1 MKKLFL
7 PVTRLLVGL
16 AGISFASFMTAQPSL
31 AQLGTV
37 DAGGNNSDNQN
48 NNLNFD
54 SGNFNMFDLIHR
66 ANLGNGSFDSNSKS
80 QQIDDA
86 ARAFR
91 ERQNKATTVQPQGQ
105 ILPTLPASATPS
117 ADSPSTL
124 TIPGNN

>member
-7 PVTRLLVGL
+7 PVTKLLIGL
-16 AGISFASFMTAQPSL
+16 AGISFASLLTIQPSL

-37 DAGGNNSDNQN
+37 DAGGNSDAQN

-66 ANLGNGSFDSNSKS
+66 ANLGNTTFDSNRQS

-86 ARAFR
+86 AKAFR
-91 ERQNKATTVQPQGQ
+91 ERQNKVTGGQ
-105 ILPTLPASATPS
+105 QYRQVLPILPPNATEPAAT
-117 ADSPSTL
+117 PSTL

>member
-7 PVTRLLVGL
+7 PVTKLLIGL
-16 AGISFASFMTAQPSL
+16 AGISFASLLAIQPSL
-31 AQLGTV
+31 AQIGTV
-37 DAGGNNSDNQN
+37 DAGGNNDPQN

-66 ANLGNGSFDSNSKS
+66 ANFGNTTFDPNRQS

-91 ERQNKATTVQPQGQ
+91 ERQNKATGVQQQRQVLP
-105 ILPTLPASATPS
+105 ILPPNATEPAAT
-117 ADSPSTL
+117 PSTL
-124 TIPGNN
+124 TTPNN